1 MQRPPK
7 REENSRQKLMTFL
20 NKSEFTKIAYSL
32 IMEMKQK
39 HKCWICTDERKH
51 ASCRSFCSN
60 VIY

>member
-39 HKCWICTDERKH
+39 HKCWILHGAFR
-51 ASCRSFCSN
+51 A
-60 VIY
+60 